1 MYQLMGIAEM
11 LGKTLVEMREMTLK
25 EYLLWIEY
33 SNAKKGIQTD
43 EDLAQS
49 LRKRFGGS
57 NEQTTIG

>member
-1 MYQLMGIAEM
+1 MGVAEM
-11 LGKTLVEMREMTLK
+11 LGKTLVEMQNMTQK

-43 EDLAQS
+43 EDLAES

>member
-1 MYQLMGIAEM
+1 MGIAEM
-11 LGKTLVEMREMTLK
+11 LGKTLVEMQEMTLK

-33 SNAKKGIQTD
+33 SNTKKGIQTD

-49 LRKRFGGS
+49 LRKRFGES

>member
-1 MYQLMGIAEM
+1 MGVAEM
-11 LGKTLVEMREMTLK
+11 LGKTLVEMQNMTLK

-43 EDLAQS
+43 EDLAQT